1 MATPGRTQ
9 KQIAERYKGNLGYYR
24 KKHPWRVAR
33 WLVSLLAFA
42 AGTAGIILFQKHG
55 NEEFFNSGKISDNH
69 AAFAQN
75 CAKCHDKGA
84 ALGAQLTFAKFQS
97 VVSDRFHRGIDFS
110 SIDRKCEQ
118 CHKQHSLHEPNVVE
132 NRSCSV
138 CHQEHL
144 GPGRMKKVADFQC
157 ASCHGNAEV
166 MEASARKGA
175 QLPPEAFHLRSRP
188 TQQVIFEVPRP
199 NRGYTQVFSS
209 FAGDHPEFQLVREKA
224 RDPDVIRFNH
234 QRHFAPDIPPVK
246 GQKLDCNYCH
256 KTDPAGRFYERINF
270 AANCQACHAL
280 LFDKN
285 NPQLRLPHG
294 DVNLVRTFLRTL
306 PAQDADYARL
316 KQGRTRDSDVQAF
329 VAQQIKQLRE
339 QFRTG
344 DELENA
350 VFFTTDPYR
359 PQRQMAANVRANFA
373 GCAFCHEVKAVANA
387 APTITKPVLVDR
399 WMPRIRFNHAS
410 HEVDPI
416 THEKLDC
423 NRCHRAMTS
432 RETSDLLMP
441 VKADCVSCHSPQGK
455 VVSDCITCH
464 KYHAPSQVAV
474 TGLQTDGSNTFK
486 QMLLGNNRDDNVA
499 LKRAPQSDTTVPYST
514 TWP

>member
-42 AGTAGIILFQKHG
+42 AGTAGIILFQRHG
-55 NEEFFNSGKISDNH
+55 HEEFFSSGKISDNH
-69 AAFAQN
+69 AAIAQN

-84 ALGAQLTFAKFQS
+84 SLGGQLTFAKFES
-97 VVSDRFHRGIDFS
+97 VVRDRFHRGIDFS

-132 NRSCSV
+132 NRSCSI

-144 GPGRMKKVADFQC
+144 GPGRMKKVADVQC
-157 ASCHGNAEV
+157 ASCHGNAEI
-166 MEASARKGA
+166 MEASAKKGT

-188 TQQVIFEVPRP
+188 AQQVVFEVPRP

-209 FAGDHPEFQLVREKA
+209 FAGEHPEFQLVREKA

-234 QRHFAPDIPPVK
+234 QRHFAHDIPPVK

-256 KTDPAGRFYERINF
+256 KTDPAGRYYERISF

-306 PAQDADYARL
+306 PAQYADYARL

-344 DELENA
+344 DELESA

-359 PQRQMAANVRANFA
+359 PQRQMAPNVRANFA

-387 APTITKPVLVDR
+387 APVITKPVLIDR
-399 WMPRIRFNHAS
+399 WMPRVRFNHAS

-441 VKADCVSCHSPQGK
+441 MKADCVSCHSPQGK
-455 VVSDCITCH
+455 VASDCITCH
-464 KYHAPSQVAV
+464 KYHAPSQIAV
-474 TGLQTDGSNTFK
+474 TGLQTDRSNAFK
-486 QMLLGNNRDDNVA
+486 QMLLGN
-499 LKRAPQSDTTVPYST
+499 ST
-514 TWP
+514 ERIH